1 MTHSDYYSSKNRNQE
16 QEMKE
21 MRRIAAVLDDFVVK
35 FDFRGLTVER
45 SGDSIRVRSKD
56 GNVLGGSML
65 MESASV
71 LEIFDW
77 LENKAEYYGDN
88 Q

>member
-1 MTHSDYYSSKNRNQE
+1 MTHPDLYSPKNRSQK

-21 MRRIAAVLDDFVVK
+21 MRRIAAFLDGYVVK

-45 SGDSIRVRSKD
+45 SGDSIRVRSND
-56 GNVLGGSML
+56 GDVLGGSML
-65 MESASV
+65 IESASV

>member
-1 MTHSDYYSSKNRNQE
+1 MTHPEAFNPSRKHQK

-35 FDFRGLTVER
+35 FDFRGLKVER
-45 SGDSIRVRSKD
+45 VGGSIRVRSKD

-65 MESASV
+65 IESASV
-71 LEIFDW
+71 LDIFDW